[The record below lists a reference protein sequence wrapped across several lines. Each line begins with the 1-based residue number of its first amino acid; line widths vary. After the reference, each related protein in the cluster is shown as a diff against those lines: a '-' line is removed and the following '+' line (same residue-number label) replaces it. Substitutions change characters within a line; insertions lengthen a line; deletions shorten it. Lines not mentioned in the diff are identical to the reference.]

1 MQSLPLSANIAAM
14 EKIVKQEK
22 DIKVLAAFVGTYCRG
37 RHKSRKGELCAD
49 CSALLN
55 YARMK
60 RQNCPLDPKP
70 ECKHCPIHCYG
81 KNQRA
86 AIREVMG
93 YSGRRLLLRGRLDLL
108 WHYFF

>member
-1 MQSLPLSANIAAM
+1 M
-14 EKIVKQEK
+14 EKLGKQEK
-22 DIKVLAAFVGTYCRG
+22 DIRVLATFIGTYCRG
-37 RHKSRKGELCAD
+37 KHKSRKGELCAD
-49 CSALLN
+49 CSGLLA
-55 YARMK
+55 YAQMK
-60 RQNCPLDPKP
+60 REKCPLDPKP
-70 ECKHCPIHCYG
+70 ECKHCHIHCYG